1 MSSSPYDPSGFDAEQ
16 LRKDLRFPEEGGSLA
31 DFATDTDGVTKR
43 AATAVIEENAEAIAE
58 EAYKL
63 YAERDRKVLIVLQG
77 MDTSGKDGTTVA
89 LFHRTPPL
97 NVSVAPFKAPSKE
110 ELAHDFLWRVHKVVP
125 GKGEIVVFNRSHYED
140 VLVVK
145 VKGYAS
151 PETVENR
158 YAQINDFERLLVE
171 SGTVVLKFMLHISH
185 EAQGESLRERLEV
198 PEKRWKFNPDDLKDR
213 ALWPEFMDA
222 YETMLRRTSTE
233 IAPWYVIPSDSGRAR
248 KAIVSAIVRDELEK
262 LDLGYPDPGH
272 RPEDFDI

>member
-1 MSSSPYDPSGFDAEQ
+1 MPNSYNPSDFDAST
-16 LRKDLRFPEEGGSLA
+16 LRQDLRFKTSSDGLA
-31 DFATDTDGVTKR
+31 QFATTVGCVPNSE
-43 AATAVIEENAEAIAE
+43 AADIVKANAKVIAQ

-63 YAERDRKVLIVLQG
+63 YAARERKLLIVLQG

-97 NVSVAPFKAPSKE
+97 NVRVAPFKAPTKE
-110 ELAHDFLWRVHKVVP
+110 ELAHDFLWRVHQVVP
-125 GKGEIVVFNRSHYED
+125 GAGEIVVFNRSHYED

-151 PETVENR
+151 PDTVETR